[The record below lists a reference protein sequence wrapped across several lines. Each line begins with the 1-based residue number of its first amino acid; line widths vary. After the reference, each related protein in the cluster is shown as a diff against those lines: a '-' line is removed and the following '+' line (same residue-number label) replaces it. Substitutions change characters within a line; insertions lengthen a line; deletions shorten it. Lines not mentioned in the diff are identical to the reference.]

1 VGHPDFYPKFGF
13 EPASKYHL
21 TCQWDHVPD
30 EAFMIVVN
38 DPSSLLGVKGVAM
51 YRDEFELAM

>member
-1 VGHPDFYPKFGF
+1 
-13 EPASKYHL
+13 
-21 TCQWDHVPD
+21 VPD